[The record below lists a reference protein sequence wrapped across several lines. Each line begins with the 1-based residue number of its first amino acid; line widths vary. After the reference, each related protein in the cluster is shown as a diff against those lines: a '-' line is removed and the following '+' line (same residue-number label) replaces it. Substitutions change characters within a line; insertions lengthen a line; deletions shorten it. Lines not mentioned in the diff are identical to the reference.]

1 MLPARFVPDVDVVV
15 VDEAGCWVKLGL
27 ARQVLA
33 PLSAVV
39 QARQVTVDWCNCGSS
54 AVRTRRETRAD
65 VQSRASTVE
74 FQTTICGP
82 LVVQFR

>member
-1 MLPARFVPDVDVVV
+1 MLPARFDPDVDVVV
-15 VDEAGCWVKLGL
+15 VDETWCWVKLGP
-27 ARQVLA
+27 ARPV
-33 PLSAVV
+33 PAVV
-39 QARQVTVDWCNCGSS
+39 RDRQVTVDWCNCGPS

-74 FQTTICGP
+74 TRTTICGP